1 MFSLSSGL
9 VTAVIGVFLGLIVE
23 LSLQGLV
30 SAGVLDSVGVL
41 AYQLLNLLVIFI
53 LVHLTSFW
61 GILYLLGWWSGS
73 GMMTASSVLGG
84 LEFGLYSV
92 ILALVMLSKIRKRL
106 G

>member
-41 AYQLLNLLVIFI
+41 AYQLLNIMIIFI
-53 LVHLTSFW
+53 LVQLTSYW
-61 GILYLLGWWSGS
+61 GLLYLLGWWSGS
-73 GMMTASSVLGG
+73 GVMTASSVLGS

-92 ILALVMLSKIRKRL
+92 ILALVLLSRIKKRL